1 MQSQKINHLAF
12 VTVTSFPAS
21 RGQRWAVRAARAPGS
36 SCDVSAATVVFVSVN
51 LEVICAL
58 FIVFSIYLSLSDL
71 HDRWAALISNKRAT

>member
-1 MQSQKINHLAF
+1 VS
-12 VTVTSFPAS
+12 
-21 RGQRWAVRAARAPGS
+21 AALAPGN
-36 SCDVSAATVVFVSVN
+36 SCDVSAATVVFVIVSVN